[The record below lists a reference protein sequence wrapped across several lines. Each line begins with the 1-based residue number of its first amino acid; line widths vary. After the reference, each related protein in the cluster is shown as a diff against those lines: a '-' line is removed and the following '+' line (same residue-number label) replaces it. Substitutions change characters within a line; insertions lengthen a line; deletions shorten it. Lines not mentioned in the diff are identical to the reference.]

1 MANATALTDRFDRA
15 LLYATHVHGGQVRKG
30 TSIPYVAHL
39 LAVAATVLE
48 FGGSED
54 LAIAALLH
62 DAVEDQGGPTR
73 LSDIRNRF
81 GDRVADI
88 VRSCSDSFVNTAAGE
103 SKEPKNIRT
112 KRYLEHL
119 LTVDQD
125 TLLVSL
131 CDKVHNARS
140 ILRDLRHPE
149 VGQAVYERFNGLK
162 EDTLRNYRELAKIFC
177 KLRLLSSYLHGRL

>member
-1 MANATALTDRFDRA
+1 M
-15 LLYATHVHGGQVRKG
+15 GQQP
-30 TSIPYVAHL
+30 SS
-39 LAVAATVLE
+39 ATV
-48 FGGSED
+48 
-54 LAIAALLH
+54 
-62 DAVEDQGGPTR
+62 TR
-73 LSDIRNRF
+73 LSHIRNRF

-125 TLLVSL
+125 ALLVSL

-140 ILRDLRHPE
+140 ILRDLRNPE
-149 VGQAVYERFNGLK
+149 VGQAVYERFNSPK
-162 EDTLRNYRELAKIFC
+162 EDTLRNYRELAKMFS
-177 KLRLLSSYLHGRL
+177 KLRPGQLANELTEIIDVLEKDAKLTKPNPQYSQ

>member
-30 TSIPYVAHL
+30 TSIPYMAHL

-48 FGGSED
+48 YGGSED

-81 GDRVADI
+81 GERVADI

-131 CDKVHNARS
+131 CDKVCTTPARS
-140 ILRDLRHPE
+140 FVTSVTLKL
-149 VGQAVYERFNGLK
+149 VKLCMKGLIARK
-162 EDTLRNYRELAKIFC
+162 KIRSGITANSQ
-177 KLRLLSSYLHGRL
+177 KYSANSGPGNWRMS